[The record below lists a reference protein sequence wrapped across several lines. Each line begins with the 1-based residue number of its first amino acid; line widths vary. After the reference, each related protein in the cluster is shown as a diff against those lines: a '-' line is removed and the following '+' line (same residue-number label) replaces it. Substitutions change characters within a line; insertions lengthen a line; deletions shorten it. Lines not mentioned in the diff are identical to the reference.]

1 MKSDPGDNPFA
12 DDTSTATADGTTTGP
27 EPLSTAILEAYREQG
42 SAEQLSVRTA
52 EYRAL
57 VDAIEARG
65 ELPEAIE
72 TLAAELGVEPGKET
86 RSRFVELAI
95 GVGVKTALPEWEQG
109 LREAKAEAG
118 RRDLE
123 YV

>member
-12 DDTSTATADGTTTGP
+12 EGTSTATADGTATGP
-27 EPLSTAILEAYREQG
+27 EPLSAAILEAYRERG
-42 SAEQLSVRTA
+42 PTPQLSVRTT
-52 EYRAL
+52 EYHAL

-65 ELPEAIE
+65 ELADAIE
-72 TLAAELGVEPGKET
+72 ALAAELGVEPGKET

-95 GVGVKTALPEWEQG
+95 GVGVQTALPEWEQG